1 MMEEFEYRNLFKQL
15 NEEQILIFDD
25 VMHRNQLYPNTSICL
40 FLIRGAGIGKK
51 ITLKLIIQGSWWLY
65 NRDISFDL
73 TKTKALL
80 MTSIRKIAFSIDGS
94 TIHSTLNIPI

>member
-1 MMEEFEYRNLFKQL
+1 
-15 NEEQILIFDD
+15 
-25 VMHRNQLYPNTSICL
+25 
-40 FLIRGAGIGKK
+40 LIRGAGIGKK